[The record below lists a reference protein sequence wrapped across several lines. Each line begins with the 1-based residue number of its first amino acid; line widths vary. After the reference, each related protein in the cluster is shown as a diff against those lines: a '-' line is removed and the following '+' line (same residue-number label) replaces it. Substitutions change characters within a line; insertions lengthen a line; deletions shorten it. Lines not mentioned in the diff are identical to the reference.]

1 MFFDKLQ
8 ALCDEK
14 GIAMSALLDQ
24 VGMSR
29 GNMARWKDGLTPKPA
44 TQIKLAEALGVDRS
58 RLMDDV
64 ESKQVGQASAS
75 AELHDVS
82 SMQDELIAFYGEVKD
97 FLTEDD
103 KDDLLVAMRAKAER
117 NKRKGT
123 GV

>member
-44 TQIKLAEALGVDRS
+44 TQLKLAEALGVENSPKRRS
-58 RLMDDV
+58 L
-64 ESKQVGQASAS
+64 
-75 AELHDVS
+75 L
-82 SMQDELIAFYGEVKD
+82 
-97 FLTEDD
+97 LTIYW
-103 KDDLLVAMRAKAER
+103 MM
-117 NKRKGT
+117 
-123 GV
+123 

>member
-44 TQIKLAEALGVDRS
+44 TQIKLAEALGVDRELLQEKPES
-58 RLMDDV
+58 EDRKQEDPAAKSCEVSDDDIKFALFGGAKV
-64 ESKQVGQASAS
+64 TDAQYE
-75 AELHDVS
+75 
-82 SMQDELIAFYGEVKD
+82 EVKR
-97 FLTEDD
+97 F
-103 KDDLLVAMRAKAER
+103 AKYIADR
-117 NKRKGT
+117 GIHSD
-123 GV
+123 